1 MKKYDDAARLV
12 HIYDAI
18 CKIEKYISGVEK
30 TAFLENGMLQDA
42 IMRQIEI
49 IGEAAGRISD
59 EMQEQH
65 PKLPW
70 FEMRAIRNKIVHD
83 YLEINTEIIW
93 DTVQSD
99 LPPLKIQIKKL
110 LQSIA

>member
-1 MKKYDDAARLV
+1 LTILRLG

-18 CKIEKYISGVEK
+18 CTIENYVANVEK
-30 TAFLENGMLQDA
+30 SGFLANGMMQDA

-59 EMQEQH
+59 ELQEKH

-70 FEMRAIRNKIVHD
+70 LEMRAIRNKIVHD
-83 YLEINTEIIW
+83 YLEINTDIIW
-93 DTVQSD
+93 DTVQND
-99 LPPLKIQIKKL
+99 LPALKTQIKKIL
-110 LQSIA
+110 GD